1 MASEQKAKELGWPDT
16 TVDRLAWDQA
26 KAELGTTA
34 SVSDLAQRAQ
44 RIKIRL
50 LTATEEDEI
59 EQARR

>member
-1 MASEQKAKELGWPDT
+1 MASEQRAKVIGWPDT
-16 TVDRLAWDQA
+16 TVDRTAWEQA

-44 RIKIRL
+44 RIKLRL
-50 LTATEEDEI
+50 LSPSEDEV